1 MSKKKPIRV
10 LIAED
15 DYLVEKAIA
24 HTLKGIGYE
33 PVGSAT
39 NGKEAVEMTCSFQ
52 PDVVLMDIR
61 MPVMDG
67 IEATR
72 KIQEICPTPVVVLTA
87 HLTDELVTK
96 ASEMGVSAY
105 LLKPPDPDEIE
116 RAIIIAIAR
125 HGDLMEQRRLNNEL
139 KEEIS
144 LREKTE
150 KKLKVSERSYRTL
163 TENLPGIVY
172 RILLRE
178 KNNMLFFNEMVEQ
191 MTGYKSDELRG
202 GEICSIE
209 SLMLPEDRE
218 QVVSIVKQAIKNIQ
232 PFDLEYRIC
241 RKDKEIRNFIGRGKI
256 IPGYDNKPEY
266 IDGVI
271 FDITEQ
277 KQAEEKYIN
286 QLKNLLNIGTNMRM
300 ELKLESLFQNICN
313 LIVKSLGWQQVI
325 LSLRDYDT
333 GTSRPVA
340 MAGYDEKIVKDTL
353 SRSSVPIGE
362 LSKYLRDEFK
372 ISNSYYTDHTN
383 WEKLKKYP
391 TALVVT
397 HVKDLK
403 PGEWHEHDLLLIPIQ
418 GKKDILGFLSPDNPV
433 DGKRPTEETVQ
444 ALEIFADQAAVAIE
458 NARLYDELQ
467 SSEKFQFSLYKIS
480 EAANTS
486 KNLGQ
491 LFKIIH
497 KVVEELIPARNLY
510 IALYDSVKNVIN
522 FPYFVDE
529 KDERP
534 EPQKFGKKGVT
545 EYVLKT
551 GKPLLATLENLNA
564 LEKRGEVKLVG
575 AKPVDWLGTPLKIK
589 GKAIGVIAI
598 QSYDKK
604 VRLIKKNK
612 DILVFVS
619 EQIAMAVERVRT
631 SGEIKQSRE
640 QLRSLV
646 ARIQSMREEE
656 KIRMTYG
663 IREDFSQILS
673 VLKMDLSWLD
683 KKFLTEQKAE
693 HEKIT
698 TMIDLLDK
706 TRKEVQKTSEEL
718 RSSQLDFLGLD
729 AAIKWNIEEFQKR
742 TGIISRFVYNI
753 GEIGLSKNMSVALYR
768 IYEELIN
775 NIEKHSK
782 AKNVTVNFSFKNEK
796 LNMKVTD
803 DGIGMRVD
811 SLYNEE
817 SLVLVDIKERLRLFN
832 GEVEVK
838 STKGKGTTVIVSIS
852 INEVK
857 EK

>member
-1 MSKKKPIRV
+1 MSNKKPIRV
-10 LIAED
+10 LVAED
-15 DYLVEKAIA
+15 DYLVEKAIT
-24 HTLKGIGYE
+24 HILKGIGYE
-33 PVGSAT
+33 SIGSAS
-39 NGKEAVEMTCSFQ
+39 NGKEAIEKTHSLR
-52 PDVVLMDIR
+52 PDVILMDIR
-61 MPVMDG
+61 MPVIDG

-72 KIQEICPTPVVVLTA
+72 KIQETCPIPTVVLTA

-150 KKLKVSERSYRTL
+150 KKLQRLSKDREEIFQSLGNAT
-163 TENLPGIVY
+163 I
-172 RILLRE
+172 ILDPKFNIMDVNRAIMAATGKS
-178 KNNMLFFNEMVEQ
+178 KNELLGRKCYEIMHDTKRPPEGCPVEQ
-191 MTGYKSDELRG
+191 LITPGNYIPVESEMQVLGGTYIVFDTPVLNEAGY
-202 GEICSIE
+202 
-209 SLMLPEDRE
+209 
-218 QVVSIVKQAIKNIQ
+218 
-232 PFDLEYRIC
+232 LE
-241 RKDKEIRNFIGRGKI
+241 KI
-256 IPGYDNKPEY
+256 IHS
-266 IDGVI
+266 IT
-271 FDITEQ
+271 DITDR

-286 QLKNLLNIGTNMRM
+286 QLKNLINIGTNMRM

-325 LSLRDYDT
+325 LSLRDYNKR
-333 GTSRPVA
+333 TSRPVA
-340 MAGYDEKIVKDTL
+340 MAGYDEKTVKDIL
-353 SRSSVPIGE
+353 SRPSVPIEE
-362 LSKYLRDEFK
+362 LRKFLRDEFK
-372 ISNSYYTDHTN
+372 ISNSYYIDHTN

-391 TALVVT
+391 AALVVIP
-397 HVKDLK
+397 VKDLK
-403 PGEWHEHDLLLIPIQ
+403 PGGWHEHDLLLIPIQ

-467 SSEKFQFSLYKIS
+467 SSEKIQFSLYKIS

-486 KNLGQ
+486 GNLEQ
-491 LFKIIH
+491 LFEIIH

-529 KDERP
+529 KDEKP

-545 EYVLKT
+545 EYVLRT
-551 GKPLLATLENLNA
+551 GKPLLATLNDLNA
-564 LEKRGEVKLVG
+564 LEKKGEVKLVG

-663 IREDFSQILS
+663 IREDTSQVLS
-673 VLKMDLSWLD
+673 ALKIDLSWLD
-683 KKFLTEQKAE
+683 KKLSGKQKEE
-693 HEKIT
+693 HEKIKS
-698 TMIDLLDK
+698 MKDLIDK
-706 TRKEVQKTSEEL
+706 TGMMIMKISEEL

-729 AAIKWNIEEFQKR
+729 AAIKWNIEEYQKR
-742 TGIISRFVYNI
+742 TGIKCMFDYKI
-753 GEIGLSKNMSVALYR
+753 GEVELSKNISVALYR
-768 IYEELIN
+768 IFEELIK
-775 NIEKHSK
+775 NIEKHAK
-782 AKNVTVNFSFKNEK
+782 AQNISISFVLNNGK
-796 LNMKVTD
+796 LEMEVRD
-803 DGIGMRVD
+803 DGIGISNDKIEEED
-811 SLYNEE
+811 SLG
-817 SLVLVDIKERLRLFN
+817 LIDIKERVRLFN
-832 GEVEVK
+832 GEVNVR
-838 STKGKGTTVIVSIS
+838 STKGKGMIVIVSIP
-852 INEVK
+852 IEEVNK
-857 EK
+857 IVKNG